1 MIIDLV
7 AKKLVNL
14 NPIESRELTNNYS
27 AFLQGLISFPLYIP
41 GTTFYQCMQGRKN
54 MQKIMSGLLR
64 KRLSKPDTKHGDFLD
79 LIVEELQ
86 SGTPTIDE
94 KFATDALVA
103 LLFTSFVTLAPIL
116 TMAFKF
122 LSNSPEVLKAL
133 EEEHEAIVR
142 NRGDATYGF
151 TWEEYK
157 SLTFTNMVILH

>member
-1 MIIDLV
+1 M
-7 AKKLVNL
+7 
-14 NPIESRELTNNYS
+14 
-27 AFLQGLISFPLYIP
+27 FLMLIPFV
-41 GTTFYQCMQGRKN
+41 FFCVKGRKN

-86 SGTPTIDE
+86 SGAPTIDE

-116 TMAFKF
+116 TLAFKF

-133 EEEHEAIVR
+133 EVEMCYSNCFE
-142 NRGDATYGF
+142 
-151 TWEEYK
+151 
-157 SLTFTNMVILH
+157 